1 MMNSLKGGLV
11 TGTEMIEILRNE
23 YIHNTCYYSAI
34 HATVA
39 ALIGMAIQQPTRRDG
54 THLAST

>member
-1 MMNSLKGGLV
+1 MNSLKGGLV

-23 YIHNTCYYSAI
+23 YIHNMCYYSAI
-34 HATVA
+34 HGAVA

-54 THLAST
+54 IHLAST

>member
-1 MMNSLKGGLV
+1 M

-23 YIHNTCYYSAI
+23 YIHNMCYYSAI
-34 HATVA
+34 HGAVA

-54 THLAST
+54 IHLAST